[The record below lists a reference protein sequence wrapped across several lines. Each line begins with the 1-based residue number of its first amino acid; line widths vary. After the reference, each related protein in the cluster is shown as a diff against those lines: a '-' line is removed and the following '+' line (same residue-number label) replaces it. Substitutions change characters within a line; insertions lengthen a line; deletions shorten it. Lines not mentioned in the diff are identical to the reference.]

1 MSKIASEAVVRSLCQ
16 LYNLPTTIIR
26 PGVCYGPGSWGGV
39 PILFLKKMLANEPI
53 EQPTEGVL
61 YSAPIHVDDIARF
74 TPGLFEAASV
84 PANIV
89 NMAGDDAVTDQE
101 YLGYIS
107 EITGVPVRFER
118 GEYFRDMYLTNNSKR
133 ESIVGK
139 CRIAWREGM
148 EQTIAAHFPDL
159 IKTR

>member
-1 MSKIASEAVVRSLCQ
+1 
-16 LYNLPTTIIR
+16 
-26 PGVCYGPGSWGGV
+26 
-39 PILFLKKMLANEPI
+39 
-53 EQPTEGVL
+53 
-61 YSAPIHVDDIARF
+61 
-74 TPGLFEAASV
+74 
-84 PANIV
+84 
-89 NMAGDDAVTDQE
+89 MAGDDAVTDQE